1 MPKNKSADIINQK
14 KMVKNFEQNNE
25 RNFER
30 GTMDKVRVGIIGVG
44 YLGTQHARILSYL
57 EEAELKGVADIDF
70 KKAMEIGNRHGVQY
84 YQNYE
89 DLLDE
94 IDAAIVATPTSEHFS
109 ISMRLLKEGKSV
121 LVEKPITETVDQ
133 GEELVAMA
141 AKNGLILQVGH
152 LERFNPAVEAIENM
166 ISEPK
171 FVEVQRLGSFSARSL
186 DIDVVLDL
194 MIHDLD
200 IILALIKD
208 EVKSIRSSGIHVLSE
223 KIDIAN
229 ARLEFRS
236 GCVATLTA
244 SRVHQGKVRKLRIF
258 EPTIY
263 YSIDYI
269 DQEVKIFPLDNRQ
282 TEIKTL
288 KIEKEE
294 PLKKELKNFFRSIRE
309 GKTRKVS
316 GEEGLRALKLAYK
329 VLEEAET

>member
-1 MPKNKSADIINQK
+1 
-14 KMVKNFEQNNE
+14 
-25 RNFER
+25 
-30 GTMDKVRVGIIGVG
+30 MDKVRIGIIGVG

-70 KKAMEIGNRHGVQY
+70 KKAVEIGNRHGVEY
-84 YQNYE
+84 FENFE
-89 DLLDE
+89 DMLDE

-109 ISMRLLKEGKSV
+109 ISMRLLNEGKSV
-121 LVEKPITETVDQ
+121 LVEKPITETVEQ
-133 GEELVAMA
+133 AEQLVAK
-141 AKNGLILQVGH
+141 AKKSGAILQVGH

-166 ISEPK
+166 ISDPK
-171 FVEVQRLGSFSARSL
+171 FIEVQRLGSFSARSL

-208 EVKSIRSSGIHVLSE
+208 EVKVIRSSGIHVLSE

-229 ARLEFRS
+229 ARLEFKS

-258 EPTIY
+258 EPTSC
-263 YSIDYI
+263 YSVDYI
-269 DQEVKIFPLDNRQ
+269 NQEVKVFPLNGKQ
-282 TEIKTL
+282 TDIKSL

-294 PLKKELKNFFRSIRE
+294 PLKKELKNFFQCIRE
-309 GKTRKVS
+309 GKTKKVS
-316 GEEGLRALKLAYK
+316 GEEALRALRLAYS
-329 VLEEAET
+329 VLREAEA

>member
-1 MPKNKSADIINQK
+1 
-14 KMVKNFEQNNE
+14 
-25 RNFER
+25 
-30 GTMDKVRVGIIGVG
+30 MDKVRVGIIGVG
-44 YLGTQHARILSYL
+44 YLGMQHARILSYL

-70 KKAMEIGNRHGVQY
+70 KKALDIGNRHRVQY
-84 YQNYE
+84 YENYE
-89 DLLDE
+89 NMLDE

-109 ISMRLLKEGKSV
+109 IAIKLLKEGKPV
-121 LVEKPITETVDQ
+121 LVEKPITETVEQ
-133 GEELVAMA
+133 AEQLVSA
-141 AKNGLILQVGH
+141 AKKSKLILQVGH
-152 LERFNPAVEAIENM
+152 LERFNPAVEALENV

-171 FVEVQRLGSFSARSL
+171 FIEVQRLGSFSARSL

-208 EVKSIRSSGIHVLSE
+208 EVKAIRSSGIHVLSE
-223 KIDIAN
+223 KIDIAS
-229 ARLEFRS
+229 ARLEFKS

-258 EPTIY
+258 EPTSC

-269 DQEVKIFPLDNRQ
+269 DQEVKIFPLNGRQ
-282 TEIKTL
+282 TDIKSL

-316 GEEGLRALKLAYK
+316 GEEGLRALKLAYR
-329 VLEEAET
+329 VLHEAET

>member
-1 MPKNKSADIINQK
+1 
-14 KMVKNFEQNNE
+14 
-25 RNFER
+25 
-30 GTMDKVRVGIIGVG
+30 MDQVRVGIIGVG

-70 KKAMEIGNRHGVQY
+70 KKAVEIGNRHGVAY

-89 DLLDE
+89 EMIGE
-94 IDAAIVATPTSEHFS
+94 IDAAIVATPTSEHHP
-109 ISMRLLKEGKSV
+109 ISLNLLRSGKSV
-121 LVEKPITETVDQ
+121 LVEKPITETVEQ
-133 GEELVAMA
+133 GEELVREARS
-141 AKNGLILQVGH
+141 NGLVLQVGH
-152 LERFNPAVEAIENM
+152 LERFNPAVEAVETM
-166 ISEPK
+166 IREPR

-208 EVKSIRSSGIHVLSE
+208 EVDIIRASGIHVLSD

-229 ARLEFRS
+229 ARLEFKG

-258 EPTIY
+258 EPTVY

-269 DQEVKIFPLDNRQ
+269 DQEVVVFPLDRRQ
-282 TEIKTL
+282 TDIKTL
-288 KIEKEE
+288 RIKKEE
-294 PLKKELKNFFRSIRE
+294 PLKKELRNFLDCIRL
-309 GKTRKVS
+309 GKTSKVT
-316 GEEGLRALKLAYK
+316 GEEGLRALRLAHG
-329 VLEEAET
+329 VLKEAEA

>member
-1 MPKNKSADIINQK
+1 
-14 KMVKNFEQNNE
+14 
-25 RNFER
+25 
-30 GTMDKVRVGIIGVG
+30 MDKVRVGIIGVG

-70 KKAMEIGNRHGVQY
+70 KKAMVIGNRHRVKY
-84 YQNYE
+84 YE
-89 DLLDE
+89 DFEDMLDE
-94 IDAAIVATPTSEHFS
+94 IDVGIVAAPTSEHFS
-109 ISMRLLKEGKSV
+109 IATKLLSEGKSV
-121 LVEKPITETVDQ
+121 LLEKPITETVQ
-133 GEELVAMA
+133 QAEELVVTAN
-141 AKNGLILQVGH
+141 KNGLILQIGH
-152 LERFNPAVEAIENM
+152 LERFNPAVEAIENI

-171 FVEVQRLGSFSARSL
+171 FIEVQRLGSFSARSL

-208 EVKSIRSSGIHVLSE
+208 EVKVIRSSGIHVLSN

-229 ARLEFRS
+229 ARLEFAS

-258 EPTIY
+258 EATSY

-269 DQEVKIFPLDNRQ
+269 DQEVKVFPLNGRQ
-282 TEIKTL
+282 TDIKTL
-288 KIEKEE
+288 KIKKEE
-294 PLKKELKNFFRSIRE
+294 PLKKELINFFRCIRD

-316 GEEGLRALKLAYK
+316 GEEGLRALKLAYS
-329 VLEEAET
+329 VLKEAEE